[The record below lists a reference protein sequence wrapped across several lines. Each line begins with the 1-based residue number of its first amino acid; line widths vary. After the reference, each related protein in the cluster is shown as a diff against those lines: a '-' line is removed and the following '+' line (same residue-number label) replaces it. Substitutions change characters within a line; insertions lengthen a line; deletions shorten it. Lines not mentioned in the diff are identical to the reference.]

1 MIASV
6 RSAIAAIRSVLER
19 DPRVRL
25 AMLFGSLA
33 AGRVRPDSDLDIAIL
48 ADRPLSA
55 ELKAEWIDALAAA
68 TGRPV
73 DLIDLRTA
81 GEPLLGQVLKGQ
93 RLVGDA
99 ALHGE
104 WIARHLVEQA
114 DFLPYRRRILAERRQ
129 AWIGR

>member
-6 RSAIAAIRSVLER
+6 RSTIAAIRSVLER

-55 ELKAEWIDALAAA
+55 ELKGEWIDALAAA

-81 GEPLLGQVLKGQ
+81 GEPLLGQVLKGR

-104 WIARHLVEQA
+104 WIARHLVEEA

>member
-33 AGRVRPDSDLDIAIL
+33 AGRTRPDSDVDIAIM

-55 ELKAEWIDALAAA
+55 ELKAEWIGALAAA

-81 GEPLLGQVLKGQ
+81 GEPLLGQVLKGR

-114 DFLPYRRRILAERRQ
+114 DFLPYRRRILMERRR

>member
-1 MIASV
+1 MTTQTHNS
-6 RSAIAAIRSVLER
+6 IAAIRSVLER
-19 DPRVRL
+19 DPRIRL
-25 AMLFGSLA
+25 AIVFGSLA
-33 AGRVRPDSDLDIAIL
+33 AGRARPESDADVAVL

-55 ELKAEWIDALAAA
+55 ELKMEWIGVLAAA

-81 GEPLLGQVLKGQ
+81 GEPLLGQILKGR

-104 WIARHLVEQA
+104 WIAWHLVEQA
-114 DFLPYRRRILAERRQ
+114 DFLPYRRRILMERRR

>member
-6 RSAIAAIRSVLER
+6 RSTIAAIQSVLER

-25 AMLFGSLA
+25 AVLFGSLA
-33 AGRVRPDSDLDIAIL
+33 AGEARPDSDVDIAIL
-48 ADRPLSA
+48 ADRPLSS
-55 ELKAEWIDALAAA
+55 ELKAEWIGALAAA

-73 DLIDLRTA
+73 DLVDLRAA
-81 GEPLLGQVLKGQ
+81 GEPLLGQVLKGR
-93 RLVGDA
+93 RLVGDT

-114 DFLPYRRRILAERRQ
+114 DFLPCRRRILAERRQ

>member
-55 ELKAEWIDALAAA
+55 ELKGEWIDALAAA

-81 GEPLLGQVLKGQ
+81 GEPLLGQVLKGR

-104 WIARHLVEQA
+104 WIARHLVEEA

>member
-1 MIASV
+1 MTASIHSVIAG
-6 RSAIAAIRSVLER
+6 IRSVLER
-19 DPRVRL
+19 NPNVRL

-33 AGRVRPDSDLDIAIL
+33 TGRDRPDSDVDVAIL

-55 ELKAEWIDALAAA
+55 ELKAEWIGALSAAI
-68 TGRPV
+68 GRPV
-73 DLIDLRTA
+73 DLVDLRTA
-81 GEPLLGQVLKGQ
+81 GEPLLGQVLKGR

-114 DFLPYRRRILAERRQ
+114 DFLPYRRRILMERRR
-129 AWIGR
+129 AWIGC